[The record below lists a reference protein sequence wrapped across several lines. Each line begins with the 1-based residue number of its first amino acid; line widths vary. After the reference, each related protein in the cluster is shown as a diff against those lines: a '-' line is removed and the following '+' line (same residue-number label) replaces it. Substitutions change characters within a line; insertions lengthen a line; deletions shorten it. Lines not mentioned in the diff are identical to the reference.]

1 MTNSVSAQ
9 TTARSASWLWL
20 LPVGPLAWYGN
31 PALALLV
38 GAAVALTVDRQPV
51 PAGATLARYSLQA
64 AIVLLGVKLDLGTVW
79 SLSAQY
85 TGLVA
90 AYVLL
95 TLAGGLLLSRLLA
108 VEVASGR
115 LLSAG
120 TAICGGTAIAT
131 LSAVVR
137 AQPQQTA
144 VALAIVFL
152 LNVVALLTFPWIGTA
167 LDLTQEQ
174 FGLWAALAIH
184 DTSSVVAT
192 AAVYGPGATE
202 VATVIKL
209 GRTLWLIPLTF
220 AFSIVAS
227 REAAARAAA
236 GNGAGD
242 PAPALRI
249 PVFVLL
255 FLVASA
261 AGSLFDVPAGVRGG
275 AGDLSAWLL
284 VTALFLVGTELSR
297 TTVRRIRGRVLGF
310 ALALWLVVAPLTL
323 GAVLWLG

>member
-1 MTNSVSAQ
+1 MTNSVSAP
-9 TTARSASWLWL
+9 TASWSTAWLWL
-20 LPVGPLAWYGN
+20 LPVVPLAWYGN

-38 GAAVALTVDRQPV
+38 GAAIALILDRQPV
-51 PAGATLARYSLQA
+51 PAGSMLARYSLQT
-64 AIVLLGVKLDLGTVW
+64 AIVLLGLKLNLATVW

-90 AYVLL
+90 GYVLA
-95 TLAGGLLLSRLLA
+95 TLAGGLLLGRLLA
-108 VEVASGR
+108 NEVSTTR

-167 LDLTQEQ
+167 LNLTQEQ

-192 AAVYGPGATE
+192 AAVYGPEATE

-209 GRTLWLIPLTF
+209 GRTLWLIPLTL
-220 AFSIVAS
+220 AFSLLAS
-227 REAAARAAA
+227 RDVAAAA
-236 GNGAGD
+236 GTSGSD
-242 PAPALRI
+242 RSPPLRV
-249 PVFVLL
+249 PGFVLL
-255 FLVASA
+255 FLVAAA
-261 AGSLFDVPAGVRGG
+261 AGSLSAMPEGVRSG
-275 AGDLSAWLL
+275 AGTVSSWLL
-284 VTALFLVGTELSR
+284 VIALFLVGTELTR
-297 TTVRRIRGRVLGF
+297 VTLRQIRGRVLGF
-310 ALALWLVVAPLTL
+310 ALGLWLVVAPVTL
-323 GAVLWLG
+323 SAVLWLG